1 MADISGVKLTINTD
15 IQSRKAEEL
24 EQLVETMAN
33 KILEID
39 EAVGLLVHEA
49 IEGDAVAS
57 LSKSYRDNRA
67 VISHYIQQLS
77 GTANLL
83 YEDAQAKKRS
93 AEQANIAAG
102 GV

>member
-15 IQSRKAEEL
+15 VQSRKAEEL
-24 EQLVETMAN
+24 EQLIETMA
-33 KILEID
+33 KKVLEID
-39 EAVGLLVHEA
+39 DAVGILVHEA
-49 IEGDAVAS
+49 IEGEAVAS
-57 LSKSYRDNRA
+57 LSKSYRDNRE
-67 VISHYIQQLS
+67 VISKYIQELS
-77 GTANLL
+77 CTANLL